1 VKELRFKINY
11 QPHAGQLE
19 VLQGIIQSQAD
30 VIVVVAARGWG
41 KTLFSTC
48 NIVIPAMLKI
58 PHCQVMW
65 VAPSYKICRAPIDDV
80 WKGINEQNGERYVP
94 EVDEKTGYRF
104 WDYKKGD
111 MELHLFNESKMFM
124 RSAENPNSIVAKGY
138 NLIVIDEAALIS
150 KEVFMQHILPTARRA
165 NCKIV
170 VITTP
175 RGRNWVWELFK
186 DGKDAS
192 KKAYYSTQQPWFK
205 RPDYPE
211 LLKRLMLDTPE
222 HIRRQEYFAEFLEG
236 GAGTFKNLD
245 AIFRGAQIN
254 FPSDQQHWYANVSP
268 DRFSK
273 ELFVVGADFAKSNDY
288 TVLTAFSQQKKDM
301 VGYERF
307 NKTDYKIVLERIR
320 RMSQKFG
327 GAEVIFDNTGV
338 GSGLADFL
346 SSDLSVH
353 PFTLTNQS
361 KNEIINKLIVS
372 CDYGNISMPNIVTM
386 RNEFEMFSYELTR
399 TGKLSY
405 NAPDGKHDDCV
416 ISVAL
421 SNWYAG
427 ESIGSVDVHSLENF
441 FNVMG
446 DSRRP
451 KSFYDE
457 MAEDND

>member
-1 VKELRFKINY
+1 MKEARFKINY
-11 QPHAGQLE
+11 TPHSGQVE
-19 VLQGIIQSQAD
+19 VLRGIIDSLAD
-30 VIVVVAARGWG
+30 VIVIVAARGWG

-48 NIVIPAMLKI
+48 NIVVPAMLKI

-65 VAPSYKICRAPIDDV
+65 VAPTYKICKAPIDDV
-80 WKGINEQNGERYVP
+80 WNGVNEKNGERYIP
-94 EVDEKTGYRF
+94 QVDEKTGYKF
-104 WDYKKGD
+104 WDYKKAD

-138 NLIVIDEAALIS
+138 NLIVIDEAALMS

-165 NCKIV
+165 GCKIV
-170 VITTP
+170 IITTP
-175 RGRNWVWELFK
+175 RGRNWVFELFK
-186 DGKDAS
+186 DGQDDS
-192 KKAYYSTQQPWFK
+192 KKAYYSTRQPWFK

-222 HIRRQEYFAEFLEG
+222 HIRRQEYYAEFLEG

-245 AIFRGAQIN
+245 AIFKGMPIN
-254 FPSDQQHWYANVSP
+254 FPMDQQQWYTQVDP

-273 ELFVVGADFAKSNDY
+273 ELFVIGADFAKSSDY
-288 TVLTAFSQQKKDM
+288 TVLTAFGQQKRDM
-301 VGYERF
+301 VGYERM

-320 RMSQKFG
+320 QMSKKFG
-327 GAEVIFDNTGV
+327 NAEVIFDNTGV

-346 SSDLSVH
+346 AGDLNVH

-372 CDYGNISMPNIVTM
+372 CDYAKLSMPNIVTV
-386 RNEFEMFSYELTR
+386 RNEFELFTYELTR

-405 NAPDGKHDDCV
+405 NAPDGKHDDTV

-421 SNWYAG
+421 SNWFAE
-427 ESIGSVDVHSLENF
+427 ESSGSTEVHTLDNF
-441 FNVMG
+441 FQVMQ
-446 DSRRP
+446 DTRRP